1 MVRLKYLTKPNN
13 MEKSTMQTNKKTIF
27 LLISLMPVLLLL
39 NCVTVQEPPEAAVI
53 SDSIDRLSSPKSDK
67 QQSDSVAKRF
77 QESAPQQSTVVAS
90 AMELSKEHAKLS
102 EEAAVLRQQNK
113 DLTARN
119 QQLKGQVVTLEAQLQ
134 QTQRELNE
142 ANDLLITMRIELNNW
157 KTDVLGFRD
166 EIRDAETAQLEAL
179 LKILKVLGGEVK
191 TKSAQGKDTSS
202 NTVASLSKT
211 NQSEN

>member
-1 MVRLKYLTKPNN
+1 MVRLKHLTKPNN
-13 MEKSTMQTNKKTIF
+13 MEKSTMQSNKKTIF
-27 LLISLMPVLLLL
+27 LLISLVPVLLFL
-39 NCVTVQEPPEAAVI
+39 NCVSVQEPLDVAI
-53 SDSIDRLSSPKSDK
+53 LSDSTARPSSPKSEK
-67 QQSDSVAKRF
+67 QHSDSVAKRF
-77 QESAPQQSTVVAS
+77 QESAPQKPTVVES
-90 AMELSKEHAKLS
+90 AMELSQKHAKLS
-102 EEAAVLRQQNK
+102 EEAAVLRQENK

-157 KTDVLGFRD
+157 KTDILGFRD

-191 TKSAQGKDTSS
+191 TKSAQVEDTSS
-202 NTVASLSKT
+202 TTVASLSKT

>member
-1 MVRLKYLTKPNN
+1 
-13 MEKSTMQTNKKTIF
+13 MEKSTMQSNKKTIF

-39 NCVTVQEPPEAAVI
+39 NCVTVQEPLDVAVI
-53 SDSIDRLSSPKSDK
+53 SDFTDRPSSPKSEK

-102 EEAAVLRQQNK
+102 EEAAVLRQENK
-113 DLTARN
+113 DLIARN
-119 QQLKGQVVTLEAQLQ
+119 QQLKGQVVTLEAQLK
-134 QTQRELNE
+134 QTQRELSE
-142 ANDLLITMRIELNNW
+142 ASDLLITMRIELNNW
-157 KTDVLGFRD
+157 KTDILGFRD

-191 TKSAQGKDTSS
+191 TKSAQGEDTSS
-202 NTVASLSKT
+202 TTVASLSKT
-211 NQSEN
+211 KQSEN

>member
-1 MVRLKYLTKPNN
+1 
-13 MEKSTMQTNKKTIF
+13 MQTNKKTIF

-102 EEAAVLRQQNK
+102 EEAAVLRQENK

-119 QQLKGQVVTLEAQLQ
+119 QQLKGQIVTLEAQLQ

-157 KTDVLGFRD
+157 KTDILGFRD

-191 TKSAQGKDTSS
+191 TKSAQGEDTSS
-202 NTVASLSKT
+202 TTVASVSKP

>member
-1 MVRLKYLTKPNN
+1 M
-13 MEKSTMQTNKKTIF
+13 
-27 LLISLMPVLLLL
+27 ISLMPVFLLS
-39 NCVTVQEPPEAAVI
+39 NCVTVQEPTAVAVR
-53 SDSIDRLSSPKSDK
+53 SDSTARLSSPKSEK

-77 QESAPQQSTVVAS
+77 QESASQQSTVVAS

-102 EEAAVLRQQNK
+102 EEAAVLRQEKK

-119 QQLKGQVVTLEAQLQ
+119 LQLKDQVVTLEAQLQ

-142 ANDLLITMRIELNNW
+142 ANDLLITMHIELNNW
-157 KTDVLGFRD
+157 KTDILGFRD

-179 LKILKVLGGEVK
+179 LRILKVLGGEVM
-191 TKSAQGKDTSS
+191 TKSAQGEDTSS
-202 NTVASLSKT
+202 TTVASVSKP